1 MPTPLTENTK
11 MDTRK
16 SAANAVDAMLQ
27 KFWKDAVAP
36 ANRDGNLLR
45 RAEFNALERR
55 VSEAVMAYWHGTES
69 TR

>member
-1 MPTPLTENTK
+1 

-36 ANRDGNLLR
+36 TDRDGNLLR
-45 RAEFNALERR
+45 RAEFNTLERR
-55 VSEAVMAYWHGTES
+55 VSEAVTAYWRNTEGT
-69 TR
+69 R